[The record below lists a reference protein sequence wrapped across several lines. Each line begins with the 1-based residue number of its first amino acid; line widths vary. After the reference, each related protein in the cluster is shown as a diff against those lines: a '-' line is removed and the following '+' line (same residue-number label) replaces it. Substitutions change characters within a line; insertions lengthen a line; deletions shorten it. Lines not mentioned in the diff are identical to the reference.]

1 MNIDDMTR
9 EEVQAELERRGI
21 DVSKQAERVLAA
33 VRRERACDRC
43 GLPTNQP
50 DLDVVIMRHADPDEC
65 IAALKAENERL
76 RAIVDNLP
84 LGVPIGVNDQHGNP
98 IHIGDKLDFDHREW
112 GGPQQ
117 FVVELKD
124 GTIQHPG
131 CTSDLS
137 SWCEIIES
145 WDARRVSGE

>member
-1 MNIDDMTR
+1 MTETLGER
-9 EEVQAELERRGI
+9 LTGAMKRMGSFLGSDQVQKVKSEFVADIMAIYAEVSSQA
-21 DVSKQAERVLAA
+21 AE
-33 VRRERACDRC
+33 
-43 GLPTNQP
+43 
-50 DLDVVIMRHADPDEC
+50 I
-65 IAALKAENERL
+65 ERL
-76 RAIVDNLP
+76 RAIVDLLP
-84 LGVPIGVNDQHGNP
+84 LGVPIGVNDRLGNP

-145 WDARRVSGE
+145 WDAREVSE